1 MTWEVVSTMD
11 RNKSGKD
18 GVEWEVEYGE
28 CESPQDIQV
37 EFWSK
42 RKCRGADMRHG
53 TARFT

>member
-1 MTWEVVSTMD
+1 MD